1 MDHHC
6 NINQFVKARFPQDRN
21 SNRIYAFKKLLKHVN
36 YQGDLERAFDDMTA
50 DQLTEYCRQIWTNT
64 ATFVTNLGALRK
76 LAERLTSREFDVR
89 DAMQT
94 GSKQVALQRGQNLP
108 TKKML
113 ANPEVTWEAL
123 QEIERTM
130 RETEYGS
137 PQHALL
143 ALRVLAWPRRDS
155 DLKSLIVS
163 RSNTSV
169 NTIHPETLD
178 ISYRIHK
185 TAKKT
190 GEFILKM
197 DNEVIHPEL
206 AGILRKFCGDK
217 EEEILWPDVP
227 GLWKSIM
234 LRYFGADFGIRE
246 IRRLAAEF
254 INRQRYTANQKQMI
268 AECMGHSIDQQAY
281 YDVQREETE
290 DVDEKIEMKDAES
303 QTDFDDPLN
312 DAMEVIRYAHELME
326 IGRADIAR
334 HILKQILE

>member
-1 MDHHC
+1 MRLDEFIQVHFPTDK
-6 NINQFVKARFPQDRN
+6 NKNRF
-21 SNRIYAFKKLLKHVN
+21 YALKKLLKHIGHKSDDIT
-36 YQGDLERAFDDMTA
+36 YAFDEMNTQ
-50 DQLTEYCRQIWTNT
+50 QLIEACRQIWSNE
-64 ATFVTNLGALRK
+64 ATFVTNLGALK
-76 LAERLTSREFDVR
+76 KALERLTSREFDVS
-89 DAMQT
+89 AVMKE
-94 GSKQVALQRGQNLP
+94 GSKQVQQQRGANLP

-123 QEIERTM
+123 QEIEKTM

-155 DLKSLIVS
+155 DLKGLIVS
-163 RSNTSV
+163 RSRTDV

-178 ISYRIHK
+178 ISYRVHK

-197 DNEVIHPEL
+197 DNEIIYGEL
-206 AGILRKFCGDK
+206 AGILRKFVENK

-268 AECMGHSIDQQAY
+268 AECMGHSITQSAY

-303 QTDFDDPLN
+303 QTDFDDPLD

-334 HILKQILE
+334 HILKQILGDQ